1 MMFYKKT
8 YKKKEDP
15 AKDYKKTDEPSPDL
29 LEELGETVER
39 VRRDSLKV
47 VGQVRRNSITAIGK
61 IRRNSIGKLPPILSN
76 NHLKELEKLQI
87 NGKFNKTE

>member
-8 YKKKEDP
+8 YKKKD
-15 AKDYKKTDEPSPDL
+15 DYKKTDEPSSDL
-29 LEELGETVER
+29 LEELGDTVEK

-47 VGQVRRNSITAIGK
+47 VSQVRRNSVTAIGN
-61 IRRNSIGKLPPILSN
+61 IRRNSIGKLPPILSS

-87 NGKFNKTE
+87 NGKLDKIE